1 MEFEFIVEVLNAVLG
16 VVTIVFAAEVVRS
29 VKGGMLENVWK
40 YIGATGLLFGAME
53 VVGLIDA
60 LKILANSPVDIE
72 VIRELFELAAI
83 GTLVIALMKA
93 KKIFK
98 I

>member
-1 MEFEFIVEVLNAVLG
+1 
-16 VVTIVFAAEVVRS
+16 
-29 VKGGMLENVWK
+29 
-40 YIGATGLLFGAME
+40 ME
-53 VVGLIDA
+53 VVGLVDA
-60 LKILANSPVDIE
+60 LKIFANSPVDIE